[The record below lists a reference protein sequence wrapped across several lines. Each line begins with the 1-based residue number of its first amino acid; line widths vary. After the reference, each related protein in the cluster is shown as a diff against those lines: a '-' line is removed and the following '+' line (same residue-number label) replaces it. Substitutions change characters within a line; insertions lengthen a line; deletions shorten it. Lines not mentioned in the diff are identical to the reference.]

1 MFLHKF
7 EMSSEQLVELL
18 TANSKWR
25 TALLR
30 PFAGIPRIQVKDCQ
44 QGSFGPKR
52 AHHGPDIFRTLP
64 GIDDT
69 KTSVFENPVKL
80 ADQFRR
86 ELEEIR
92 QLIGFRAGAGKP
104 ASLFERARRYVQPNH
119 LSGLRSGRYS
129 ADVVSRATAGY
140 EYFALQWPSVRKPFE
155 KRRPGESMSTPA
167 RHRSHLLFS
176 DRRGRTFFPR
186 GITRSVSPFPI
197 HGWTSL
203 SGNLIFQHR

>member
-44 QGSFGPKR
+44 QGSFGPKS

-155 KRRPGESMSTPA
+155 KRRRGRTFFPRGITRLVSPFPIHIEISNFLRGMSTPGEPMSTPA

-176 DRRGRTFFPR
+176 DRR
-186 GITRSVSPFPI
+186 
-197 HGWTSL
+197 
-203 SGNLIFQHR
+203 